1 MKEHIRSHV
10 TIEQICK
17 DNLVGRSR
25 LQKIFK
31 KSMWTWHHRLFF
43 EAEDQHCKRT
53 DPIQTYEFY
62 TDFRLSWI
70 YLHSLL
76 LKTIQKRDW
85 NDTVWICI
93 FDQGNV
99 RREVWGK
106 LVENKIYIAQK
117 AASDSD
123 YFLCL
128 LRRLSI
134 SFYVTRLT
142 AQTMH
147 FSIHNT
153 ERESSKC
160 FYKFLQRFPD
170 RELLYFQRFFCFNWW
185 APGRAAR
192 CHIPTYPPASP
203 LSQIKSGAVLKKLR
217 RRKPVIILW
226 NEFAWKN
233 SSKYRNVQVFA
244 LMHKMLLSEHL
255 CEFSISVSF
264 LAKFCTPAYLR
275 SSELSLI

>member
-1 MKEHIRSHV
+1 MS
-10 TIEQICK
+10 
-17 DNLVGRSR
+17 
-25 LQKIFK
+25 FK
-31 KSMWTWHHRLFF
+31 TK
-43 EAEDQHCKRT
+43 
-53 DPIQTYEFY
+53 
-62 TDFRLSWI
+62 WI
-70 YLHSLL
+70 SLL
-76 LKTIQKRDW
+76 YKTPRLETASEFRNTRSKNMNQK
-85 NDTVWICI
+85 CI
-93 FDQGNV
+93 
-99 RREVWGK
+99 
-106 LVENKIYIAQK
+106 
-117 AASDSD
+117 
-123 YFLCL
+123 
-128 LRRLSI
+128 
-134 SFYVTRLT
+134 TRLT

-160 FYKFLQRFPD
+160 FYKFLQSFPD

-255 CEFSISVSF
+255 WCEFSILCIAFSKILYF
-264 LAKFCTPAYLR
+264 LIL
-275 SSELSLI
+275 